1 MKEGLRLL
9 KRIGIRVQ
17 ETQLTMG
24 NMEIETRS
32 PRRLTYTW
40 HGVLRNAEGYNLSAV
55 LSWRLLLRYTYADGP
70 QFAVTSPLREIY
82 HETNAYPVGPFA
94 QYLWMVLS
102 FVSPTLHVLTK
113 HPKTRNNKAE
123 DGSIFGLLAKNT
135 TPKFETQL
143 TKAHNK
149 YWAWTLKRCFL
160 DEVCRSLIPVHNLSF
175 IMRQGSETRL
185 SETRRG
191 GEHTER
197 EWWRRKISLRSF
209 DRHIARRLNS
219 PPVVDRIWNQLGYST
234 DR

>member
-40 HGVLRNAEGYNLSAV
+40 HGVLRNAKGYNLSAV

-82 HETNAYPVGPFA
+82 HETNAHPVGPFA

-102 FVSPTLHVLTK
+102 FVSPTLHAVFTK
-113 HPKTRNNKAE
+113 HPKTTNNKA
-123 DGSIFGLLAKNT
+123 DNGSVFGRGKNKI
-135 TPKFETQL
+135 PNFETLL
-143 TKAHNK
+143 TKTHNK
-149 YWAWTLKRCFL
+149 YYT
-160 DEVCRSLIPVHNLSF
+160 
-175 IMRQGSETRL
+175 
-185 SETRRG
+185 
-191 GEHTER
+191 
-197 EWWRRKISLRSF
+197 
-209 DRHIARRLNS
+209 
-219 PPVVDRIWNQLGYST
+219 
-234 DR
+234 